1 MAYKSKGPRLRG
13 LEESETFSSFERWKG
28 TLENYLGFTEFLDEN
43 FIWKPKGV
51 CQNRSLIEIKLEDG
65 NIISASKRARL

>member
-51 CQNRSLIEIKLEDG
+51 CQN
-65 NIISASKRARL
+65 